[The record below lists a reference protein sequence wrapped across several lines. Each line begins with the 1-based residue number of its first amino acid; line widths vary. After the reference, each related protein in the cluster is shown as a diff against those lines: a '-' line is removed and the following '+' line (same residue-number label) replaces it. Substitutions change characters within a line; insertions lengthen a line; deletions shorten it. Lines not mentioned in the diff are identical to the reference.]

1 MENEGMTV
9 GADNTNDI
17 RGKHSLMR
25 RHLQYTDQCCF
36 KKRLLKNIYDGFIF
50 VQIYIYICVHTYT
63 HIYILF
69 LSWISSDF
77 NSPVCRWL
85 MGSHHL

>member
-1 MENEGMTV
+1 MTV

-50 VQIYIYICVHTYT
+50 VQIYIYVYTHTHTYT
-63 HIYILF
+63 YYFYLEF
-69 LSWISSDF
+69 LQTSTHQFVDD
-77 NSPVCRWL
+77 
-85 MGSHHL
+85 

>member
-25 RHLQYTDQCCF
+25 RHLQYTDQCYVL
-36 KKRLLKNIYDGFIF
+36 KKGCLKIYTMASYLYKY
-50 VQIYIYICVHTYT
+50 IYIYVYTHTHTYT
-63 HIYILF
+63 YYFYLEF
-69 LSWISSDF
+69 LQTSTHQFVDD
-77 NSPVCRWL
+77 
-85 MGSHHL
+85 